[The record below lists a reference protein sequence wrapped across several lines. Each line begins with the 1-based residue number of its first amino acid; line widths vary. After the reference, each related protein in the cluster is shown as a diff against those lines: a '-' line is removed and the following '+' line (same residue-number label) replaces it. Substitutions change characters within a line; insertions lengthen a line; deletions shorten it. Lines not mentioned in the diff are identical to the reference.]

1 LARYIAEECE
11 MPGKVR
17 NMATLGGPHMGVDAV
32 PGCFEGVICDIVNK
46 IAKKLVYLDVVQ
58 NWFAPAGYFRDVNNM
73 AAYLKSSVFLPVL
86 NNEASQTSKFAEVR
100 KGKLTDLN
108 SIMLAKFDK
117 DTVIYPKETAWF

>member
-1 LARYIAEECE
+1 